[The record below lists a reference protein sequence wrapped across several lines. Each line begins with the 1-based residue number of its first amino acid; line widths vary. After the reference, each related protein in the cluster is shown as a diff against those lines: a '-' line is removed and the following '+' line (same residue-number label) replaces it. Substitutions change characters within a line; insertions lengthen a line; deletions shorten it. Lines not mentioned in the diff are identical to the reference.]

1 MEQLLRKLMRIKT
14 ILDLILGGAEIQ
26 FLSIVIKETFLQ
38 LAIKISNSLSL
49 VDERRTRKMHNVLFT
64 FQKENYIKV
73 RMLLT
78 RTLKVADKR
87 RKLKLLTVS
96 TFEIHYICRVQW
108 QKRLLQSGMLFRSLN
123 YVNNFRNGRNGK
135 LNVKY

>member
-1 MEQLLRKLMRIKT
+1 MRIKT

-38 LAIKISNSLSL
+38 IEIKISNSLSL
-49 VDERRTRKMHNVLFT
+49 VDERRTRKMHNIMFT

-78 RTLKVADKR
+78 RTLKVADKS

-96 TFEIHYICRVQW
+96 TFEIHYICRV
-108 QKRLLQSGMLFRSLN
+108 
-123 YVNNFRNGRNGK
+123 
-135 LNVKY
+135 

>member
-38 LAIKISNSLSL
+38 IEIKISNSLSL
-49 VDERRTRKMHNVLFT
+49 VDERRTRKMHNIMFT

-96 TFEIHYICRVQW
+96 TFEIHYICRV
-108 QKRLLQSGMLFRSLN
+108 
-123 YVNNFRNGRNGK
+123 
-135 LNVKY
+135 